1 MKNNISIL
9 ISGMMFNVLFFIL
22 LLNDV
27 FITDTTAY
35 AGLVS
40 LLTYYFLN
48 IIFSNKKKATINKG
62 VES

>member
-9 ISGMMFNVLFFIL
+9 ISGMMFNVLFFTL

-35 AGLVS
+35 AGVVS
-40 LLTYYFLN
+40 LLTYYF
-48 IIFSNKKKATINKG
+48 FKHHFFKQEKSNNK
-62 VES
+62 